1 MRGAADAH
9 IRVPDK
15 LQRVS
20 VAAQSRDPEAVPF
33 PAAWAPALQR
43 TAEGALRCVRGT
55 SRVHLALLPTSYA
68 RLRILAAW
76 TARALLS
83 SPPSQV
89 PRAQGRPGAGWH
101 PRSAVREM
109 RWKQMHSG
117 IQVKP
122 NIRPS
127 LRSGFT
133 AYVVI
138 SPGSDALLPPSPC
151 GWLTRPPGWAAHVT
165 ARLGTQTPDA
175 RTTRFC
181 RTQAAPVVRAQ
192 AVAHGV
198 SRPANHLRADAA
210 CVHHVPSR
218 MSWRSRYAPRPGWD
232 GRNMR

>member
-1 MRGAADAH
+1 MLPQSPLHGPRLCSAPPNGRCAASGARRRNPSSHSNPSHARDFTFSRH
-9 IRVPDK
+9 I
-15 LQRVS
+15 
-20 VAAQSRDPEAVPF
+20 APELCCP
-33 PAAWAPALQR
+33 
-43 TAEGALRCVRGT
+43 
-55 SRVHLALLPTSYA
+55 
-68 RLRILAAW
+68 
-76 TARALLS
+76 
-83 SPPSQV
+83 SPPSKV

-181 RTQAAPVVRAQ
+181 RTQAAPVVCAQ
-192 AVAHGV
+192 AGAHGG
-198 SRPANHLRADAA
+198 SRPANHRRADAA
-210 CVHHVPSR
+210 CVHHVPTRVS
-218 MSWRSRYAPRPGWD
+218 
-232 GRNMR
+232 